1 MSQFSLVEFSWV
13 LVGVQFRSVMFGVIL
28 SSEFHSLCF
37 MLEICVLTYQQF
49 HVNQML
55 DYVTLQDYNKDI
67 YVTSQSELRLLSP
80 I

>member
-1 MSQFSLVEFSWV
+1 
-13 LVGVQFRSVMFGVIL
+13 MFGVIL

-37 MLEICVLTYQQF
+37 MLEISVLTYRQF

>member
-28 SSEFHSLCF
+28 SSEFHSLAF
-37 MLEICVLTYQQF
+37 MLEISVLTYRQF

-67 YVTSQSELRLLSP
+67 YVTSQSELRSITP